1 MGAQRWEVKY
11 DPSDGAGYFYPVPP
25 TTDWFTADAEVI
37 LAADYDRDVAEAE
50 ARGWNAGLSDPA
62 VREQIIKT
70 LMDEGSEGG
79 SGWHSWRCFDKSR
92 YPGPCGC
99 TPAVADALLA
109 ALRKPSTTER
119 NERD

>member
-1 MGAQRWEVKY
+1 MG
-11 DPSDGAGYFYPVPP
+11 VPRTWTP
-25 TTDWFTADAEVI
+25 IDAARYLCDDELVI
-37 LAADYDRDVAEAE
+37 LAADYDHDVAESE

-70 LMDEGSEGG
+70 LTDEGSESEG
-79 SGWHSWRCFDKSR
+79 GWHSWRCHDKSR

-109 ALRKPSTTER
+109 ALRKPEV
-119 NERD
+119 EG